1 MTRIITDTD
10 HPRQPFVECTTED
23 CENTHLLNVDP
34 DNWRPASVYADLEG
48 AGWSTDP
55 AYCPEHRPDLY
66 DCMVE
71 GDRRAIV
78 EYVIEQGRYLASKEE
93 WENEDNYATTEGLH
107 EIYHR
112 HIAHDIQE
120 G

>member
-23 CENTHLLNVDP
+23 CENTHILNVDP
-34 DNWRPASVYADLEG
+34 DNWRPSAVYDDLEA
-48 AGWSTDP
+48 AGWSAAP
-55 AYCPEHRPDLY
+55 ARCREHRADLY
-66 DCMVE
+66 DSLSE
-71 GDRRAIV
+71 EDRRAVV
-78 EYVIEQGRYLASKEE
+78 EYVIETGRDLAAKDE
-93 WENEDNYATTEGLH
+93 WEQEDNYQATEGLH